1 MSNAPSPLFAAE
13 RWQELR
19 AHIARLEPMPDDA
32 RAAELK
38 RITASDAEL
47 GRALRSLMDASAARD
62 TLTPPGVVS
71 GQRSPDAIPELV
83 GPFRPLREIGVG
95 GMGVV
100 WLAERQGADFTQ
112 RVALKM
118 LDSGGSRVAR
128 LAARERNI
136 LAALAHPNIT
146 AFVDAGI
153 QDGRSWLAIEYV
165 DGEPL
170 LEFCAQRGF
179 DARERVRLFDQVCAA
194 VAHAHAQL
202 VVHRDLKPSNV
213 LVSREGA
220 VKLLDFGIALV
231 LDSGDA
237 ATPATQVFTPEYA
250 APEQLRG
257 ERVTT
262 ATDVFALGLL
272 LYELISGKRLP
283 TAVARSG
290 EWTTAELARFA
301 TTENRADGARAADA
315 KDPARLLRGDL
326 GRIVAHALA
335 PEPGRRYPSVASLR
349 EDLQHWLDHRPLGI
363 GRPSLAYIA
372 ARLVRRHRAAV
383 VIATLAVLGL
393 IATSVVALWQAH
405 EARLMA
411 ARANHARSFLNTLFL
426 NADPYN
432 AKHGAE
438 TMAGFLRDA
447 GKRIDTEFADAPEM
461 AILLRSTVASAL
473 LRLNQPQPARKL
485 YQRNLEQCR
494 QIYGAQSPEVGEALA
509 NLGRASEDSGDIDA
523 ARTEY
528 EQAYALLRDAGEPY
542 ARGRVSAMTD
552 LSAMAYRRS
561 DYVDA
566 EHWSRL
572 VLRERIAH
580 EGPRSPDIAMDLMNL
595 SNIAAAREHFAES
608 ETLAEQ
614 AHAMLTQVLGADHP
628 RMIYVNNALGVAQLH
643 MGECTVAVAT
653 LERSVAIARRNLAP
667 GAPMLGSNLANLGRA
682 QACAGDDVAA
692 IASLREGLSIFAAAH
707 SPATGTVEL
716 RLGLVELHAHDS
728 QALQMLEASR
738 TDLAAAATHQ
748 ADSAVNALWAEA
760 ADGDARAVDGDL
772 ASGERLARDA
782 RAKMQAGKNP
792 GSSTLGEIDL
802 LLADIRSRRSDKAE
816 AHTLREEALQIF
828 QRVYGADHP
837 KTRALAAQLG
847 SATTG

>member
-1 MSNAPSPLFAAE
+1 MSDTPSPLFAPE

-32 RAAELK
+32 RAAELE
-38 RITASDAEL
+38 RIAAIDPEL
-47 GRALRSLMDASAARD
+47 GRALRSLMDANAARD
-62 TLTPPGVVS
+62 TLTPPGVAI

-283 TAVARSG
+283 TAIARSG

-301 TTENRADGARAADA
+301 TTEKRADGARAADA
-315 KDPARLLRGDL
+315 KTPARLLRGDL

-363 GRPSLAYIA
+363 GRPSLAYVA

-383 VIATLAVLGL
+383 AVAALALVGL
-393 IATSVVALWQAH
+393 IATTAFALWQAH

-411 ARANHARSFLNTLFL
+411 ARADHARSFLNELFL

-438 TMAGFLRDA
+438 TVVGFLRDA

-461 AILLRSTVASAL
+461 AILLRSTIASAL
-473 LRLNQPQPARKL
+473 IRLDQPRPAHEL
-485 YQRNLEQCR
+485 YMSNLEQTT
-494 QIYGAQSPEVGEALA
+494 QIYGAHAPEVGEDLSNLA
-509 NLGRASEDSGDIDA
+509 RSSEDSGDIDA
-523 ARTEY
+523 ARRQY
-528 EQAYALLRDAGEPY
+528 EQAYNLLKDAGEDH
-542 ARGRVSAMTD
+542 ARALVSDMTG
-552 LSAMAYRRS
+552 LSAMAMRRG
-561 DYVDA
+561 DYADA
-566 EHWSRL
+566 ENWSER
-572 VLRERIAH
+572 VLKVREAH

-595 SNIAAAREHFAES
+595 ANES
-608 ETLAEQ
+608 IYQEQFQKGLSLAQ
-614 AHAMLTQVLGADHP
+614 RAHDMLQQVLGPGHP
-628 RMIYVNNALGVAQLH
+628 RSIYVDNSLGVAQLYA
-643 MGECTVAVAT
+643 GQCTAAAATLANAVAVAR
-653 LERSVAIARRNLAP
+653 RSLPP
-667 GAPMLGSNLANLGRA
+667 GAHMLGSVLGNLGRA
-682 QACAGDDVAA
+682 QACVGDDAAATSTLHEALA
-692 IASLREGLSIFAAAH
+692 IADSTHDPNI
-707 SPATGTVEL
+707 GTVEL
-716 RLGLVELHAHDS
+716 RLGIVELDAHDPE
-728 QALQMLEASR
+728 AEKTLDASR
-738 TDLAAAATHQ
+738 KDLSVAASRFQGSAANLQWADAAYGDALAIDGKAAEGENLARAARTRLQ
-748 ADSAVNALWAEA
+748 ADK
-760 ADGDARAVDGDL
+760 D
-772 ASGERLARDA
+772 SG
-782 RAKMQAGKNP
+782 G
-792 GSSTLGEIDL
+792 STLGEIDL
-802 LLADIRSRRSDKAE
+802 LLADIRSRQSDTTQ
-816 AHTLREEALQIF
+816 AHALREEALQIF

-847 SATTG
+847 RTNTG

>member
-1 MSNAPSPLFAAE
+1 MNPTHELLFSVE
-13 RWQELR
+13 QWRKLR
-19 AHIARLEPMPDDA
+19 ASIARLDALPASTREAELERIAAADPQFARALLAFADADAMPD
-32 RAAELK
+32 
-38 RITASDAEL
+38 
-47 GRALRSLMDASAARD
+47 
-62 TLTPPGVVS
+62 TLPPLPATHP
-71 GQRSPDAIPELV
+71 SPDAMPAQV
-83 GPFRPLREIGVG
+83 GPFRLLREIGSG

-100 WLAERQGADFTQ
+100 YLAERQGPDFTQ
-112 RVALKM
+112 RVALKL
-118 LDSGGSRVAR
+118 LDGGVSRVSR

-146 AFVDAGI
+146 AFVDAGTEN
-153 QDGRSWLAIEYV
+153 GLAWLAMEYV

-170 LEFCAQRGF
+170 LEHCTCLAL
-179 DARERVRLFDQVCAA
+179 DTRERVRAFDQVCAA
-194 VAHAHAQL
+194 VGHAHAQL

-213 LVSREGA
+213 LVNREGI

-231 LDSGDA
+231 LDPGDA
-237 ATPATQVFTPEYA
+237 QTPATRVFTPEYA

-262 ATDVFALGLL
+262 ATDVYALGLL
-272 LYELISGKRLP
+272 LYELLCGKRLP
-283 TAVARSG
+283 TLGHDS
-290 EWTTAELARFA
+290 EWTTAELARFS
-301 TTENRADGARAADA
+301 TTSNGSDRDQAVDA
-315 KDPARLLRGDL
+315 KTPVRLLRGDL
-326 GRIVAHALA
+326 GRILAHALA
-335 PEPGRRYPSVASLR
+335 PEPARRYASVASLR
-349 EDLQHWLDHRPLGI
+349 EDLQRWLDHRPLSI
-363 GRPSLAYIA
+363 GRASLSYVAM
-372 ARLVRRHRAAV
+372 RFVRRHRAAV
-383 VIATLAVLGL
+383 AVAAFAVLGL

-411 ARANHARSFLNTLFL
+411 ARADHARSFLNTLFL

-494 QIYGAQSPEVGEALA
+494 QIYGAQSPDVGEALA

-561 DYVDA
+561 DFADA
-566 EHWSRL
+566 EHWAQL
-572 VLRERIAH
+572 VLRERMAQ

-595 SNIAAAREHFAES
+595 SNIAMSREHFAES
-608 ETLAEQ
+608 ETLAQQ
-614 AHAMLTQVLGADHP
+614 AHVMLAQTLGINHP
-628 RMIYVNNALGVAQLH
+628 RMIYVDGTLGVAQLYS
-643 MGECTVAVAT
+643 GDCTTATAT
-653 LERSVAIARRNLAP
+653 LEHVVAIARRNLPP
-667 GAPMLGSNLANLGRA
+667 GAQILGTEEANLGRA
-682 QACAGDDVAA
+682 EACAGHDDAGIAA
-692 IASLREGLSIFAAAH
+692 LREGLSILAAAH

-728 QALQMLEASR
+728 RALQMLEASR
-738 TDLAAAATHQ
+738 ADLVAAATHQ

-760 ADGDARAVDGDL
+760 AAGDAKAIAGDV
-772 ASGERLARDA
+772 AAGERLARDA
-782 RAKMQAGKNP
+782 RAKLQSVKDSG
-792 GSSTLGEIDL
+792 GVVLGEIDL
-802 LLADIRSRRSDKAE
+802 LLADIRSRRSDALE

-837 KTRALAAQLG
+837 KTRVLAAQLG
-847 SATTG
+847 SASTG